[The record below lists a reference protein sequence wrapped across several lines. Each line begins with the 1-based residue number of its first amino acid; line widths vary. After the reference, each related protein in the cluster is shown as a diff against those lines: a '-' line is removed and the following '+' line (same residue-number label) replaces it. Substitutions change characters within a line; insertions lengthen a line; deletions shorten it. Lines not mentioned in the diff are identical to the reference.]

1 MIAREKQTKIGDGRT
16 VTVRELT
23 VAEIR
28 RWLLDMSDDAA
39 AETDVDVVDQLLL
52 DDVALGDIAR
62 MTDLPVDEMDAM
74 SPSDLRALAKV
85 CRELNAD
92 FFSLRDRLVGIGR
105 AAMIDRG
112 APIAPLASSDQ
123 SAS

>member
-1 MIAREKQTKIGDGRT
+1 MIRREKQTKIGDGRT

-28 RWLLDMSDDAA
+28 QWLLDISDDVGADS
-39 AETDVDVVDQLLL
+39 DVDVVDQLLL

-62 MTDLPVDEMDAM
+62 MTDLPVDEMDQM

-92 FFSLRDRLVGIGR
+92 FFSLRDRLAGIGR
-105 AAMIDRG
+105 AAMADRS
-112 APIAPLASSDQ
+112 APSAPLASSDR